1 MSPPASANNTD
12 DANEHI
18 AVTRFREYLR
28 IKTVQP
34 NPDYV
39 GSTAFLI
46 RQAEEIGMPYKVVEV
61 YMLTM
66 HVVSRF
72 QLLALPHNT
81 LLTAVM
87 SPVRRRQA
95 YSVHDL

>member
-1 MSPPASANNTD
+1 MSPPASANHTD

-61 YMLTM
+61 CWPWLLTLA
-66 HVVSRF
+66 S
-72 QLLALPHNT
+72 LLARSLALAYSQPSMF
-81 LLTAVM
+81 LVC
-87 SPVRRRQA
+87 RRQA

>member
-1 MSPPASANNTD
+1 MTPLASTNSTS

-28 IKTVQP
+28 IRTVQP

-46 RQAEEIGMPYKVVEV
+46 RQAEEIGLPYKVVEV
-61 YMLTM
+61 C
-66 HVVSRF
+66 
-72 QLLALPHNT
+72 
-81 LLTAVM
+81 
-87 SPVRRRQA
+87 
-95 YSVHDL
+95 